1 MFNDS
6 FNNFVS
12 FEINDRV
19 ELLYRGL
26 EGLQTGTSNSIGLN
40 RLASNNGFI
49 TGLNWNSYID
59 LSNQKFNVNLT
70 SDISNVEPYIMFMY
84 FHSIINV

>member
-6 FNNFVS
+6 FNQFVS

-19 ELLYRGL
+19 DMLRRGL
-26 EGLQTGTSNSIGLN
+26 ESLSTGGKNSAQLQKLSCNE
-40 RLASNNGFI
+40 GFI

-59 LSNQKFNVNLT
+59 LSNQKFNINIT
-70 SDISNVEPYIMFMY
+70 SNIDNTEPYIMFSY